1 MGLFSKKT
9 NTEEEVKETR
19 KIDNVG
25 LDRAYKEGI
34 DAIGEIRRKM
44 SEVNANDCASSYHD
58 MVRNNKAIF
67 DEQRDIMVEVS
78 KSTDDMENRIADV
91 AKGFKESE
99 KKVEEGSKSIE
110 SVVEA
115 ANAVEEG
122 NKRFREECA
131 ELSSGIGKIVE
142 YMADISA
149 ISSQTNL
156 LALNASIEAARA
168 GDAGRGFAVVAEE
181 VRKLSENTNVV
192 SEKIQEIIQELSNKM
207 ATVIEDSSKNDDI
220 IVNLRGK
227 IDGALGKFD
236 EIKADNEERVKYIDE
251 LKEKMGESSDKIV
264 KAAEGMNGIR
274 DFDEPAV
281 AENNKVD
288 TAAID
293 KALSQLEDSVKFLYN
308 TER

>member
-1 MGLFSKKT
+1 MLQDSRGAERGHKLRLR
-9 NTEEEVKETR
+9 EP
-19 KIDNVG
+19 
-25 LDRAYKEGI
+25 EG
-34 DAIGEIRRKM
+34 
-44 SEVNANDCASSYHD
+44 
-58 MVRNNKAIF
+58 
-67 DEQRDIMVEVS
+67 QR
-78 KSTDDMENRIADV
+78 
-91 AKGFKESE
+91 
-99 KKVEEGSKSIE
+99 
-110 SVVEA
+110 
-115 ANAVEEG
+115 
-122 NKRFREECA
+122 
-131 ELSSGIGKIVE
+131 L
-142 YMADISA
+142 
-149 ISSQTNL
+149 
-156 LALNASIEAARA
+156 RA

>member
-9 NTEEEVKETR
+9 VMVTEVKEEN
-19 KIDNVG
+19 IG
-25 LDRAYKEGI
+25 DRQRREKAYNEGM
-34 DAIGEIRRKM
+34 DAVSEIRRNLSKG
-44 SEVNANDCASSYHD
+44 NDNSAMRSYIEAAKS
-58 MVRNNKAIF
+58 NKEIL
-67 DEQRDIMVEVS
+67 DKQRDVMLAVS
-78 KSTDDMENRIADV
+78 KATDDTEGRMEEV

-99 KKVEEGSKSIE
+99 KKVDEGAKSIE

-131 ELSSGIGKIVE
+131 DLSSGIAKIVE

-192 SEKIQEIIQELSNKM
+192 SEKIQQIIQELSDKM
-207 ATVIEDSSKNDDI
+207 GTVINDSAKNDDI
-220 IVNLRGK
+220 ITNLRGK
-227 IDGALGKFD
+227 IDGALGKFE
-236 EIKADNEERVKYIDE
+236 EIKADNAERVKHIDE
-251 LKEKMGESSDKIV
+251 LMSTMSANSEKV
-264 KAAEGMNGIR
+264 LNAAENMNKIR
-274 DFDEPAV
+274 DIEEPTLNDDSFK
-281 AENNKVD
+281 ENVGD
-288 TAAID
+288 SLSDIEAAI
-293 KALSQLEDSVKFLYN
+293 KSLYN
-308 TER
+308 DR